1 MLTPQDRQEV
11 QAMIQATKANEQF
24 SLNRMPFHTHNGKD
38 SPFIYLPTVAYAGY
52 IQGDGTLSRTAPF
65 PSGWNLSH
73 PGNGQYGIQHNLGS
87 TFYVVTA
94 TAIGVSANARPMVP
108 RVTSRGA
115 NDFTITWYAPGM
127 LTATAAISG
136 ASCTLS
142 SNWQG
147 TTGSYLIMFSD
158 NESKVVTL
166 TNGATTCTWS
176 GNLTNTCDPA
186 MSVSLETTFQFV
198 LTHVS
203 NTKAGWPLY
212 NKNAT

>member
-1 MLTPQDRQEV
+1 
-11 QAMIQATKANEQF
+11 MIAQNAASSQF
-24 SLNRMPFHTHNGKD
+24 KLSRVDFHTHNGKD
-38 SPFIYLPTVAYAGY
+38 SPFIFSPTAAYAGL

-65 PSGWNLSH
+65 PSGWSFTH

-94 TAIGVSANARPMVP
+94 TAVGVTANARPMVP
-108 RVTSRGA
+108 RVTSAGA
-115 NDFTITWYAPGM
+115 NDFTITWFAPAM
-127 LTATAAISG
+127 LTATGVISG
-136 ASCTLS
+136 TSATLS

-147 TTGSYLIMFSD
+147 STGSYIVMFSD
-158 NESKVVTL
+158 NETKVVTL
-166 TNGATTCTWS
+166 TNNAATCTWTGS
-176 GNLTNTCDPA
+176 LTNTCDPA